1 MEAKSVIQF
10 KASKKNTSWEDTPA
24 FHTGDYTDA
33 EANKLAKRLA
43 KALRTTIRWNHAGV
57 FQGHYILPEDK

>member
-24 FHTGDYTDA
+24 FHAGDYTDA

-43 KALRTTIRWNHAGV
+43 NALRTTIRWNYTGSL
-57 FQGHYILPEDK
+57 QGHYTLPEII